1 MQAYDKTKYRFA
13 HAIIEVMKHEPLEK
27 ITVKDIVKKAGLTR
41 QTFYRYF
48 KDKYD
53 LVNWYFD
60 VLAQK
65 SFKQMGVQCTLQ
77 EGLEKQFT
85 FIKEEK
91 LFFTQAFLY
100 GKQNSLFNYAYDCI
114 LHFYEGIIV
123 KKSGQPLDGNLR
135 FLLRMYC
142 HASIYMTAEWVR
154 SGMRMSCKELSS
166 LLIEALPTAL
176 TAILLEG

>member
-77 EGLEKQFT
+77 EDWK
-85 FIKEEK
+85 
-91 LFFTQAFLY
+91 
-100 GKQNSLFNYAYDCI
+100 NSLLLSRKKNCFLPKLSSMVNKTLCLIMPMTVFCIFMKESSLKKAGSHWTVIYD
-114 LHFYEGIIV
+114 FYFV
-123 KKSGQPLDGNLR
+123 CTVMP
-135 FLLRMYC
+135 
-142 HASIYMTAEWVR
+142 ASI
-154 SGMRMSCKELSS
+154 
-166 LLIEALPTAL
+166 
-176 TAILLEG
+176 